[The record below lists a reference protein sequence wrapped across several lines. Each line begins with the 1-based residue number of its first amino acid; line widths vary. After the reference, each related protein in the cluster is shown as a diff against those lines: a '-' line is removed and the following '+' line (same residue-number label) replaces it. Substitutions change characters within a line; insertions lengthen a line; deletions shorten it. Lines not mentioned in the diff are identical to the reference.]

1 MKKRIISVLA
11 VAIVACLL
19 ALTVFGGGTDTDAAE
34 LSKEDM
40 KKSDLSTGC
49 CVHDPQV
56 LYDSASDK
64 YYMYGTHMTGAAGD
78 NLTDF
83 QMVYDGVRPSNKMFS
98 NLFDIPEG
106 KRLPAAFSFVGKNDQ
121 RGYSVWAP
129 SIIYDETMG
138 KYLMYFCTTSSFI
151 KSSLCLATADS
162 AAGPYT
168 FEKILLSS
176 GFSRSTGDKTD
187 FYEVCGSDAKL
198 SDYVRNG
205 SFINT
210 LWPNCIDPAPF
221 YDRDGRMWM
230 TYGSWS
236 GGIFLLE
243 LDPATGDVIH
253 PDADPDNGVD
263 KYYGYRLIG
272 GGPHAIEGPY
282 ITYDPDTDYYYLFV
296 SYGNLQAN
304 GGYQIREFRSKDVTG
319 PYVDEKGEAP
329 NLENGD
335 DFNKYGVK
343 VIGNYSFP
351 SQETAYKAP
360 GGQSVFTGR
369 DGNLYIVYHQR
380 FDNGTEDHE
389 PRVHR
394 LYETEDGWLV
404 AAPFEVTGEGDTAD
418 SLMTDIKPAGTWYLV
433 KHRLDVT
440 KKVRQAKKTTFN
452 TKGTFEGD
460 YSGSFTVKDNSPYIT
475 VELDGVTYQGVLAKG
490 TDEAGNS
497 VIYFTAVG
505 NDNESLWG
513 VHYVSE

>member
-98 NLFDIPEG
+98 NLFDIPDGE
-106 KRLPAAFSFVGKNDQ
+106 KLPAAFSFVGKNDQ

-176 GFSRSTGDKTD
+176 GFSRSTVDKTD

-272 GGPHAIEGPY
+272 GGHHAIEGPY

-304 GGYQIREFRSKDVTG
+304 GG
-319 PYVDEKGEAP
+319 
-329 NLENGD
+329 
-335 DFNKYGVK
+335 
-343 VIGNYSFP
+343 
-351 SQETAYKAP
+351 
-360 GGQSVFTGR
+360 
-369 DGNLYIVYHQR
+369 
-380 FDNGTEDHE
+380 
-389 PRVHR
+389 
-394 LYETEDGWLV
+394 
-404 AAPFEVTGEGDTAD
+404 
-418 SLMTDIKPAGTWYLV
+418 
-433 KHRLDVT
+433 
-440 KKVRQAKKTTFN
+440 
-452 TKGTFEGD
+452 
-460 YSGSFTVKDNSPYIT
+460 
-475 VELDGVTYQGVLAKG
+475 
-490 TDEAGNS
+490 
-497 VIYFTAVG
+497 
-505 NDNESLWG
+505 
-513 VHYVSE
+513 